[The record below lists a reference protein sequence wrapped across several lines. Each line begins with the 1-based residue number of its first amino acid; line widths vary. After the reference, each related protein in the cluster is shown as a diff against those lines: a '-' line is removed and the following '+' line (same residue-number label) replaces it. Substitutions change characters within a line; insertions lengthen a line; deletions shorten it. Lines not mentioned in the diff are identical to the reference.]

1 MKKFILIGICL
12 FLFITV
18 AEAETMYVSD
28 RMKVT
33 LRTGPGVDRKIVAM
47 IESDDLVE
55 ILKTDTG
62 KGWTLVR
69 IPNGKEGWVIS
80 RFLTSKQPSR
90 ILLERLKKKHEDLT
104 IRSSALLK
112 ENAALKAEKKR
123 LDTELAN
130 NKKTLN
136 ELSKSYEILKTESA
150 DFIKLKSS
158 YLKST
163 SQLAEQTKKA
173 EKLEGELTKLKWN
186 QNIRWFLSGAGV
198 LILGFIIGLS
208 IKRQRRRS
216 TLL

>member
-1 MKKFILIGICL
+1 MKKFILIVICL
-12 FLFITV
+12 FLSVSI
-18 AEAETMYVSD
+18 AEAGTMYVSD
-28 RMKVT
+28 KMKITV
-33 LRTGPGVDRKIVAM
+33 RSGPGVNRKIVAM

-55 ILKTDTG
+55 ILESDTD
-62 KGWTLVR
+62 KGWTQVR

-90 ILLERLKKKHEDLT
+90 ILLERLEKKYEELT

-112 ENAALKAEKKR
+112 ENESLKAEKNR

-130 NKKTLN
+130 NEKTLN
-136 ELSKSYEILKTESA
+136 ELSKSYETLKTDSA

-173 EKLEGELTKLKWN
+173 EKLEDELTKLQWN

-198 LILGFIIGLS
+198 LLLGFIIGLS

-216 TLL
+216 ALR